1 MSYDDTRVRS
11 IIRKLFAMDVEE
23 IRSIGHYEL
32 NRHYVYYIRLK
43 GGQKVIFKIFGIKN
57 RMPREI
63 ASLSL
68 LKNSTIK
75 CPKYFRYGILDDG
88 NEWMIYE
95 YIEGEQLDKLYKT
108 MTLDELKK
116 LFFEI
121 GQELGKIHS
130 YKTFDFFGDWDEKGK
145 SIHNIRDYY
154 TYFVRSFEIQ
164 LCELMQQNMEE
175 KRILI
180 EAAEKIKRNFFLIES
195 IKESRLCHNDFDGR
209 NILIICQNG
218 EYKVNGIV
226 DFEQSFP
233 GNIEMDIVRL
243 YFRYFLENK
252 DIEKTFFEGYN
263 KYISID
269 EGFFKRLDYYLLRL
283 GFGICCWTYYKA
295 PEYYKQGLELVKK
308 YINKF

>member
-1 MSYDDTRVRS
+1 MTYDENYIRS
-11 IIRKLFAMDVEE
+11 IIKKLFSMDLKE

-32 NRHYVYYIRLK
+32 NRHYVFYIRLNN
-43 GGQKVIFKIFGIKN
+43 GQKIVFKIFGIKN

-68 LKNSTIK
+68 LKNSTLK
-75 CPKYFRYGILDDG
+75 CPKYFKYGVLDDG

-95 YIEGEQLDKLYKT
+95 YIEGEALDNLLN
-108 MTLDELKK
+108 TLTLEQLKK
-116 LFFEI
+116 IFLEI

-130 YKTFDFFGDWDEKGK
+130 IKTFNFFGDWDDKGE
-145 SIHNIRDYY
+145 SMYNIKDYY
-154 TYFVRSFEIQ
+154 TYFVKSFEFQ
-164 LCELMQQNMEE
+164 LCELMQQNIDD
-175 KRILI
+175 KGILI
-180 EAAEKIKRNFFLIES
+180 EAAEKIKRNFNLIED

-233 GNIEMDIVRL
+233 GNIEMDIARL

-252 DIEKTFFEGYN
+252 DIEKSFFEGYK

-269 EGFFKRLDYYLLRL
+269 DGFFERLDYYLLRL